1 MILCYTLNMSTYL
14 LKSEPSE
21 YSITDLERDG
31 ASIWYGVRNY
41 LARNTMR
48 DLMRSG
54 DTVLFYHS
62 SCKVPGIY
70 GIARVIS
77 PIEECLAA
85 LESEELLMWRDFV
98 NESHKTSVSSS
109 KVPSKT
115 AQSSTKLIQPLQS
128 DLSVAFP
135 DFTQFDPNSKY
146 FDPKST
152 IAKPIWYC
160 VMVQFEQVLE
170 TPITLADLRNTQ
182 ELSTLQ
188 ILTPGNRLSIT
199 RVSEYESEMIYKKF
213 PL

>member
-1 MILCYTLNMSTYL
+1 
-14 LKSEPSE
+14 
-21 YSITDLERDG
+21 
-31 ASIWYGVRNY
+31 
-41 LARNTMR
+41 MR
-48 DLMRSG
+48 PG

-70 GIARVIS
+70 GIARVIA

-85 LESEELLMWRDFV
+85 LETEGLLTWRDFQTEF
-98 NESHKTSVSSS
+98 NNSSPLLRKNS
-109 KVPSKT
+109 PKIP
-115 AQSSTKLIQPLQS
+115 QLPPQKLQPLQS

-135 DFTQFDPNSKY
+135 DFTQFDPESKY
-146 FDPKST
+146 FDPKSM

-160 VMVQFEQVLE
+160 VMVEFERVLA
-170 TPITLADLRNTQ
+170 TPITLADLRNTP

-213 PL
+213 SI

>member
-1 MILCYTLNMSTYL
+1 MPTYL

-70 GIARVIS
+70 GIARVIA

-85 LESEELLMWRDFV
+85 LETEGLLMWRDFQI
-98 NESHKTSVSSS
+98 ESNKNIAPSP
-109 KVPSKT
+109 KKLSKT
-115 AQSSTKLIQPLQS
+115 LQSPPKKLQPLQS

-135 DFTQFDPNSKY
+135 DFTQFDPESKY

-160 VMVQFEQVLE
+160 VMVEFERVLA
-170 TPITLADLRNTQ
+170 TPITLADLRNTP

-199 RVSEYESEMIYKKF
+199 RVSEHESEMISKKF
-213 PL
+213 SI

>member
-1 MILCYTLNMSTYL
+1 M
-14 LKSEPSE
+14 KSEPSE

-31 ASIWYGVRNY
+31 ATMWYGVRNY

-48 DLMRSG
+48 DLMRAG
-54 DTVLFYHS
+54 DTILFYHS

-85 LESEELLMWRDFV
+85 LETEGLLMWRDLQI
-98 NESHKTSVSSS
+98 ESQNIPPLGSKKSS
-109 KVPSKT
+109 KTPQVSPK
-115 AQSSTKLIQPLQS
+115 KLQPLQS

-135 DFTQFDPNSKY
+135 DFTQFDPASKY

-152 IAKPIWYC
+152 TTKPIWYC
-160 VMVQFEQVLE
+160 VMVQFERILP
-170 TPITLADLRNTQ
+170 TPIALTDLRSTP

-199 RVSEYESEMIYKKF
+199 RVSESESKMIYKKF
-213 PL
+213 LV